1 MLEVLH
7 DGDQNTRA
15 KYDVFFAD
23 SISPAVRARRYV
35 DGKKVEPPQ
44 TWTVL
49 RLDGPDHHGS
59 RCDALPE
66 HRMALITS
74 DCAPFRSSSS

>member
-1 MLEVLH
+1 MLH

-35 DGKKVEPPQ
+35 DGKKVEPP
-44 TWTVL
+44 
-49 RLDGPDHHGS
+49 
-59 RCDALPE
+59 AN
-66 HRMALITS
+66 M
-74 DCAPFRSSSS
+74 DCTPTRWP